1 MYIIIGIIAFL
12 CVGCLYE
19 HISGKSKMS
28 TKGIVICS
36 LLGIAMVI
44 TFFIIVLDSGSNSRS
59 SRYEMIEN
67 EDGTIKYYDT
77 DKWKETDDGKHI
89 YDDYGNVKD
98 K

>member
-1 MYIIIGIIAFL
+1 MYIIVGIMAFL

-36 LLGIAMVI
+36 VLGISMVI
-44 TFFIIVLDSGSNSRS
+44 VFFVMVFDSGSSNSI
-59 SRYEMIEN
+59 RYEMIEN